1 MNPMERLNRVRT
13 SYAEA
18 SRLLLKVEELENLA
32 TKITPVLSQTPKGSS
47 GGYKDDSWATLIDY
61 KMTCEEV
68 ISEYIKSSMEL
79 DEELDCI
86 RNRNIRTA
94 MKYYYIDRKK
104 QETIAELMGYS
115 DREIRYYLQKGRQI
129 YCEVYK

>member
-1 MNPMERLNRVRT
+1 MTPMDRLNRVRT

-18 SRLLLKVEELENLA
+18 QRLLLKVEELEALA
-32 TKITPVLSQTPKGSS
+32 TKITPVLSPTPKGDS
-47 GGYKDDSWATLIDY
+47 GGYKDDSWARLIDY
-61 KMTCEEV
+61 KMSCEEL

-79 DEELDCI
+79 DTELDCI

-104 QETIAELMGYS
+104 QEAIADLMGYS
-115 DREIRYYLQKGRQI
+115 DREIRYYLQKGRKI
-129 YCEVYK
+129 YCEVYQ